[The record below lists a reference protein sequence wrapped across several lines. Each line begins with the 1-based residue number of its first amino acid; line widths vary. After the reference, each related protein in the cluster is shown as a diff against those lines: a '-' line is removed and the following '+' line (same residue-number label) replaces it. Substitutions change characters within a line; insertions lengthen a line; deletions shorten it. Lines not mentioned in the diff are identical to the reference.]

1 MELLSKEILQELMTM
16 QEGPHMSLYMS
27 THQTRPDNN
36 QDPIRFKNILG
47 QLEAS
52 LRLQHPVEVVEEK
65 LTSFNGLID
74 NNDFWNQTHQGI
86 AVFGADGYF
95 KVIGLQAPVED
106 LAIVADSFHTKPL
119 RNYLQS
125 ADRYHVLGISRHD
138 MKLYE
143 GTRHGL
149 TEVKLPPSIPQ
160 TVQEALALETAD
172 QNMAVA
178 TEGGMEG
185 KVSRMQN
192 NQIAVGEE
200 IDMDV
205 DKYFRIVANGVYEQ
219 FSKPSKFKLV
229 LAALTEH
236 HNAFHQVSHNP
247 YLVEKGI
254 HANYKA
260 LSAEKLASM
269 AWEIMEP
276 EYMQKLQDLTE
287 RFNQAKANDYGTDD
301 IFKASAAAAGSRV
314 DTLLLEAGRII
325 GGKITNYDTGEIVY
339 ADVNNPNVDDLLDDI
354 GEVVVRFGGQ
364 VVLVPSEHMPVTSG
378 IAAIFRY

>member
-1 MELLSKEILQELMTM
+1 MEALTKDILQELMDTK
-16 QEGPHMSLYMS
+16 EGPHMSLYMS

-36 QDPIRFKNILG
+36 KDPIRFKNIVG

-52 LRLQHPVEVVEEK
+52 LRLQHPPEIVEQK
-65 LTSFNGLID
+65 LQSFTNLVD
-74 NNDFWNQTHQGI
+74 DNDFWNHTYLGI

-95 KVIGLQAPVED
+95 RTVGLQAPVD
-106 LAIVADSFHTKPL
+106 DFAIVADTFHTKPL
-119 RNYLQS
+119 RQYLQS

-143 GTRHGL
+143 GNRHAL
-149 TEVKLPPSIPQ
+149 IEVKLPPDIPQ
-160 TVQEALALETAD
+160 TTEEALALETAD

-178 TEGGMEG
+178 SEGGMEG
-185 KVSRMQN
+185 KVARMQS

-200 IDMDV
+200 LEMDV
-205 DKYFRIVANGVYEQ
+205 DKYFRIVANGIYEHY
-219 FSKPSKFKLV
+219 SKPSKFKLI

-247 YLVEKGI
+247 YLMEKGI
-254 HANYKA
+254 TANYKA
-260 LSAEKLASM
+260 LSRDKLAAM

-276 EYMQKLQDLTE
+276 EYLRGIQEVVE

-301 IFKASAAAAGSRV
+301 IYKASAAAAGSRV
-314 DTLLLEAGRII
+314 DTLLLESGRII
-325 GGKITNYDTGEIVY
+325 GGKITDYATGELVL

-354 GEVVVRFGGQ
+354 AEVVVRFGGQ
-364 VVLVPSEHMPVTSG
+364 VIMVPSEYMPVTSG